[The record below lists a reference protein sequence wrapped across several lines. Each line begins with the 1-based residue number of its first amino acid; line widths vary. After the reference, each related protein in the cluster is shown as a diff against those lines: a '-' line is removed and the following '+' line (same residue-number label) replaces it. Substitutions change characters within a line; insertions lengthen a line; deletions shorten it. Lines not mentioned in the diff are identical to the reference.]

1 MYFTCYVTG
10 TKLVEICGSVIK
22 DQNEVHAD
30 FLLLSSILI
39 P

>member
-1 MYFTCYVTG
+1 MYFTCYVNG
-10 TKLVEICGSVIK
+10 TKLVEICASVIK
-22 DQNEVHAD
+22 DQNKGHAD